1 MKALVAGHAE
11 HAAGLASALA
21 ERGLDAETYVSEAE
35 GERDAMALADALVA
49 LEVRL
54 AGGDAV
60 AVAAGVGDSSIAL
73 AVTAAKLGV
82 PLASWPQP
90 QNQPQDDLAAGER
103 RIIATLASLEV
114 GRSGDEVSPEEAA
127 RLIRDWADPGSG
139 R

>member
-11 HAAGLASALA
+11 HAAGLVSALA
-21 ERGLDAETYVSEAE
+21 ERGLDAETYVTE
-35 GERDAMALADALVA
+35 GEGDRDAMALADALVA
-49 LEVRL
+49 LEGRL

-73 AVTAAKLGV
+73 ALTAAKLGV

-90 QNQPQDDLAAGER
+90 QNQPQDELAAGER
-103 RIIATLASLEV
+103 RIIATLASLEA
-114 GRSGDEVSPEEAA
+114 GRAGDEVSPEEAA
-127 RLIRDWADPGSG
+127 RLIRDWADLGSG